1 MILQIAYFSEF
12 PFLDRGCHLD
22 RIVHFTVK
30 KKSDFI
36 AKKSNNSVPRHD
48 VHQRGWNRTFWR
60 TSSNSYSQFLLCIPQ
75 TWHRT
80 LPVHFL

>member
-1 MILQIAYFSEF
+1 MILQITYFSEF

-36 AKKSNNSVPRHD
+36 AKKE
-48 VHQRGWNRTFWR
+48 Q
-60 TSSNSYSQFLLCIPQ
+60 
-75 TWHRT
+75 
-80 LPVHFL
+80 